1 MILFIGDKE
10 IYDFISSITP
20 DVTYDIG
27 IEAAEKL
34 IVCDSSDQAVS
45 AVKAATL
52 INLPVLGIL
61 GGHNA
66 VASACRLRCETCESC
81 SEGKQEIAILDT
93 SSPIFFGLE
102 TVIKICRGNPTALIP
117 AALTGGFDCCA
128 RAETGE
134 IIAFASEEAGIYAVN
149 FHISSGLTPDG
160 KKIIKNFI
168 YNI

>member
-27 IEAAEKL
+27 IESAEKL
-34 IVCDSSDQAVS
+34 IVCDSSDQAIS
-45 AVKAATL
+45 AVRAATL

-66 VASACRLRCETCESC
+66 VASACQLRFENCESC
-81 SEGKQEIAILDT
+81 SEGKQEFAILDT
-93 SSPIFFGLE
+93 SSPIFKGLE
-102 TVIKICRGNPTALIP
+102 TVIKICRGNPTVLIP
-117 AALTGGFDCCA
+117 AALTGGFDCTA

-134 IIAFASEEAGIYAVN
+134 IVAFASQESKIYAVN
-149 FHISSGLTPDG
+149 FHLSSGLTPDG
-160 KKIIKNFI
+160 KRIIKNFI
-168 YNI
+168 DNI